1 LEGDKVIN
9 VGPDEKG
16 TAVYSALSEKL
27 LPNTETPAA
36 GAILCGDLLTVTGII
51 VTFEEVFAGEIG
63 ILVIPGFGELTGKA
77 INCF

>member
-1 LEGDKVIN
+1 M
-9 VGPDEKG
+9 
-16 TAVYSALSEKL
+16 S
-27 LPNTETPAA
+27 ETPAA

-77 INCF
+77 INNFRVL